1 MKKTIN
7 NVRVFDGEKLSSLTN
22 VFIENGYISS
32 IGNVVFE
39 ADETIEDGV
48 KLSFPVS
55 LTPTSTL
62 IVVTTACRL

>member
-39 ADETIEDGV
+39 ADKTIEDHHRYAQQRTDRGNSP
-48 KLSFPVS
+48 LCP
-55 LTPTSTL
+55 
-62 IVVTTACRL
+62 